1 MTIIKL
7 KFRPSTTTFQSC
19 KTVFAFLQE
28 QVSRQKRMQ
37 RLGIAKTYTSAYRR
51 FKEFRQGANLTF
63 NQLSPSMIEEYEA
76 WLTNRNLKQ
85 NTIRFY
91 LRTLNT
97 LMHKA
102 IDEGLLNEDRKLFS
116 RVHLS
121 YVKTIKRAVSEADI
135 RAIQQLALPQG
146 SMLAFARDLF
156 MFSFYTRGMA
166 FVDIAF
172 LKKSNL
178 KNGMLCYCRKK
189 TNQLLTIEWEREQQ
203 KIVERYASQTQGSPY
218 MLPIIKKADGTE
230 YRQYQRMQENVNRAL
245 KKIGDRIGLKMP
257 LTTYVA
263 RHSWASIARNLNI
276 PITIISEGMGHQSY
290 KTTQVYL
297 DTIDTSRINE
307 ANRYIIQRINK

>member
-7 KFRPSTTTFQSC
+7 KFRPSTTTFQSG

-37 RLGIAKTYTSAYRR
+37 RLGTAKTYTSAYRR

-178 KNGMLCYCRKK
+178 KNGMLCYSRKK

-203 KIVERYASQTQGSPY
+203 KIVERYASQTQDSPY

-245 KKIGDRIGLKMP
+245 KKIGDMIGLKMP
-257 LTTYVA
+257 LTAYVA

-297 DTIDTSRINE
+297 DTIDTARINE